1 MFQTGTYLP
10 NGDDTMSHKQTK
22 YLANVHVL
30 DVVDAH
36 YSSAQLFNAMLS
48 NVWKFFRLEYM
59 YHPQ

>member
-10 NGDDTMSHKQTK
+10 NGDDAMSHKQTK

-30 DVVDAH
+30 DIADAQ
-36 YSSAQLFNAMLS
+36 YSPAQIFSAMLS
-48 NVWKFFRLEYM
+48 NVRKFFRLKYM